1 MRWLLVGRCSPA
13 PPWRTSSTS
22 SSGYWV
28 SDFFQAGSPNVPK
41 NVTIHVNASIHQWE
55 YVLYLRVC
63 DSVTTGTPTEE
74 NWPGISSVEEFKSY
88 NFPKYKPQPLI
99 NHAPRYC
106 CPFVCAGLH
115 TPVHWLCIPTDLFF
129 FFFHI
134 YIHQWCVRVFT
145 RVPVCL
151 SHVGNPVEHFTDSQ
165 PLPSSHEPPHC
176 HHPWQQAD
184 SKL

>member
-129 FFFHI
+129 FFFSYI
-134 YIHQWCVRVFT
+134 YTPMVRACLHACSRVFVT
-145 RVPVCL
+145 CRKSCRTFHRQPTTSFL
-151 SHVGNPVEHFTDSQ
+151 SWAST
-165 PLPSSHEPPHC
+165 LPSPLATGR
-176 HHPWQQAD
+176 Q
-184 SKL
+184 